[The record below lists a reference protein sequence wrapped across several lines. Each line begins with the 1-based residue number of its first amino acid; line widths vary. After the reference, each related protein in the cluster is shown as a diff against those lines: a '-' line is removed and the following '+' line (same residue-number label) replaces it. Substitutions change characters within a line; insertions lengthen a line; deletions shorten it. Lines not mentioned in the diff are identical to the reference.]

1 VTAETTLDRAAHVA
15 FRRLK
20 KVGGDPRKLA
30 TPEATTV
37 VIYGAQ
43 AIIDNGGFRYFFEND
58 WPGHPAYSLF
68 SDAYRLIGAEQPA
81 ALLDRAVD
89 LFPFPRPHLARRKR
103 NQFMESIPEDHEMFR
118 LGDKVCGDES
128 VWQNLDSYVA
138 KNLEA
143 FWRRPT
149 LGGRRGIKS

>member
-1 VTAETTLDRAAHVA
+1 VTADSTLDRAANDA

-20 KVGGDPRKLA
+20 RAGGDPRKLA
-30 TPEATTV
+30 TPDATLV

-43 AIIDNGGFRYFFEND
+43 GVIDNGGFKYFFEND
-58 WPGHPAYSLF
+58 WPGRPPYSLF
-68 SDAYRLIGAEQPA
+68 SDAYRRIGSERPA
-81 ALLDRAVD
+81 DLLDRAVD

-103 NQFMESIPEDHEMFR
+103 NQFMDALREDHELFV
-118 LGDKVCGDES
+118 LGDRVCGDRT

-143 FWRRPT
+143 FGKRPNKRR
-149 LGGRRGIKS
+149 RARHD